1 MFAVVKT
8 GGKQYIVKEGD
19 VLDIEKIEGKEGSTA
34 SLDQVLLVADDNNVQ
49 VGTPLVRGAE
59 VEVEI
64 MKQFKDKKVE
74 IMKFKKKTGYRRKR
88 GHRQVKTKV
97 EVKKI
102 KA

>member
-19 VLDIEKIEGKEGSTA
+19 SFDIEKIEGEKGGKAKLGE
-34 SLDQVLLVADDNNVQ
+34 VLLVADDKDVKI
-49 VGTPLVRGAE
+49 GDPSIKGAE

-64 MKQFKDKKVE
+64 KDQFKDKKVE
-74 IMKFKKKTGYRRKR
+74 IIRFKKKTGYKRKK
-88 GHRQVKTKV
+88 GHRQQLTKV

-102 KA
+102 KT